1 MIYSI
6 AKTAKANQ
14 LDVYQYLEL
23 LLTEIPKH
31 MDDNNIRLLMIC
43 FSGHLQYKKS
53 AQSSIKVLTFQSKKI
68 YIKQPLALQKC
79 RFLLLSGTHE

>member
-53 AQSSIKVLTFQSKKI
+53 AQASIKSLNFSKYKNLYQTTI
-68 YIKQPLALQKC
+68 GPAEMQGFP
-79 RFLLLSGTHE
+79 FV